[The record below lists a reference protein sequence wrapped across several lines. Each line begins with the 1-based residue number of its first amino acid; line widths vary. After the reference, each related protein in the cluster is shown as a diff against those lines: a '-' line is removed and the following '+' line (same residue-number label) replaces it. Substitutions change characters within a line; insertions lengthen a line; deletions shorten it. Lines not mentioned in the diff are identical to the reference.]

1 MQATPIRF
9 PWLGLLL
16 ILVGSALLLEKTHV
30 LHFGFARVFWAGAM
44 VYGAVHA
51 AHGFSLN
58 AKSKIFWGTLLFLY
72 SVYFFLRTLESVEF
86 RSHLFIPVTMVIV
99 GAGFFMVSL
108 NNIPARVRSGGGWRE
123 WSTLFL
129 ALGLMGLGGAVI
141 LGKFEYI
148 DFSDVW
154 QAVRHYWP
162 VVLILAG
169 LSLILRR
176 KGTPHG
182 AS

>member
-1 MQATPIRF
+1 
-9 PWLGLLL
+9 LL
-16 ILVGSALLLEKTHV
+16 ILVGSALLLEKIHV

-44 VYGAVHA
+44 IYGAVQA

-86 RSHLFIPVTMVIV
+86 RSHFFIPVTMVIV
-99 GAGFFMVSL
+99 GGGLFMLSL
-108 NNIPARVRSGGGWRE
+108 NNIPARLRSPALTTKSGGVWRE

-141 LGKFEYI
+141 LGKLEYI
-148 DFSDVW
+148 DFSDIW
-154 QAVRHYWP
+154 HTIRHYWP

-169 LSLILRR
+169 LSLILKR